1 MRGLILAAMVMVAGC
16 GQAPSDR
23 VIAETRAQ
31 TDKLNTTVAEVN
43 TELELAKPWP
53 KWLVSLDTSPITD
66 EPSVQITTQSQKLD
80 GPYGHERATLMVL
93 CREKAPSIV
102 ITWPRPLDGDGRIKA
117 LFRFGSDPAKEL
129 DPSKST
135 DDFAF
140 GWWGWKEAQPVLDQI
155 LAADRLVVRATANDG
170 AIMDAEFNV
179 TSLGAHMPK
188 VEAACPK

>member
-1 MRGLILAAMVMVAGC
+1 MRGLILAAMVMATGC
-16 GQAPSDR
+16 GPSTADR
-23 VIAETRAQ
+23 AVDDLRAQ
-31 TDKLNTTVAEVN
+31 KEKLRTTVAKVD

-53 KWLVSLDTSPITD
+53 KWLVSLDASPITD

-102 ITWPRPLDGDGRIKA
+102 IAWPRGLKGRGRVEA
-117 LFRFGSDPAKEL
+117 LFRFDDAPAKAFEPL
-129 DPSKST
+129 IST
-135 DDFAF
+135 DGFAF

-188 VEAACPK
+188 VDAACPK